1 MTAGPVR
8 RPWRRG
14 DQNVLYRVAKRLD
27 ITTDELKFDLD
38 AIGFPHVSVVSSLSP
53 QLQAEVEH
61 YRAQVAS
68 GDITTPRPSFPTRAE
83 QQAAAERAQEAKKQP
98 VTTETAAEMLG
109 IRPATLRQWVSRGH
123 LQPVGRTG
131 RQNLYQRADLHRVQA
146 EVQARTQ
153 RVPGLKTAHVDSKHF
168 EQLITAAAAAG
179 IARVSPSTIRNWV
192 LRGHL
197 QPAGR
202 DGRRHLYRVVD
213 VLRAARRSPVRRTTT

>member
-1 MTAGPVR
+1 MTVGPVR
-8 RPWRRG
+8 RPRSRG
-14 DQNVLYRVAKRLD
+14 DHRNLLYRVAKRLN

-38 AIGFPHVSVVSSLSP
+38 AIGFPHVSAVSYLSP
-53 QLQAEVEH
+53 QRQAEVEQ
-61 YRAQVAS
+61 YRAGVAG
-68 GDITTPRPSFPTRAE
+68 GDITTPRPNFPTRAE
-83 QQAAAERAQEAKKQP
+83 QQAAAERALEAQKQP
-98 VTTETAAEMLG
+98 VTTDTAAEMLG

-131 RQNLYQRADLHRVQA
+131 RQNLYQQADLHRVHA

-153 RVPGLKTAHVDSKHF
+153 RVPGLKTAHVDFKHF
-168 EQLITAAAAAG
+168 EQLVAADVAAR

-197 QPAGR
+197 KPAGR

-213 VLRAARRSPVRRTTT
+213 VLRAARRSPARRTT